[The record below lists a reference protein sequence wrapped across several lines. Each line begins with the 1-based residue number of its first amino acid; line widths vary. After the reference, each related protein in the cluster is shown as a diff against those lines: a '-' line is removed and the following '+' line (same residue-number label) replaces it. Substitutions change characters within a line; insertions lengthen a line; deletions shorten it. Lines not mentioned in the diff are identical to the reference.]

1 MIVKK
6 QLIQFFIENQT
17 DCQYN
22 LEMFVNNEYSI
33 NATTKYS
40 WDITSET
47 VSCGTATI
55 VINGQTLTITFD
67 STLAGLLNSL
77 NQLGYGFFC
86 TETIGG
92 STFLF
97 VSDDTNVYG
106 NLTLCPTGA
115 STTTT
120 TTTTT
125 SSTSTTTTLPP
136 TSTTTTSSTTSS
148 TTLPGSSTTTTST
161 STTTTLPPTSTTTS
175 STSTTTTLPPTST
188 TTSTS
193 STSTSTSSSS
203 TSTSSTS
210 STTTTIV
217 GFSYDVSQ
225 TSSVDAPTACS
236 FSGTTQ
242 TLFAATN
249 NPLLV
254 TRFFTDAGCTV
265 PYSGDTNFYRYQLT
279 SGGGSYSGQ
288 IDLGGFVTNTA
299 NCP

>member
-6 QLIQFFIENQT
+6 QLIQFFIQNQT
-17 DCQYN
+17 DCSYN

-40 WDITSET
+40 WDITTESI
-47 VSCGTATI
+47 SCGTATI
-55 VINGQTLTITFD
+55 IINGQTLTITYET
-67 STLAGLLNSL
+67 TLSGLLTAL
-77 NQLGYGFFC
+77 NNLGYGFFC
-86 TETIGG
+86 TESIGG
-92 STFLF
+92 GTYLF
-97 VSDDTNVYG
+97 VSDDTNVYSD
-106 NLTLCPTGA
+106 LTLCLIG
-115 STTTT
+115 TTTT
-120 TTTTT
+120 TTTTST

-136 TSTTTTSSTTSS
+136 TSTTSS
-148 TTLPGSSTTTTST
+148 TST
-161 STTTTLPPTSTTTS
+161 STTLPPTSTTTTS
-175 STSTTTTLPPTST
+175 TTSTTTTLPPTST

-236 FSGTTQ
+236 FAGATQ
-242 TLFAATN
+242 TLFASTN

-254 TRFFTDAGCTV
+254 ARFFTDAGCTV

-288 IDLGGFVTNTA
+288 IDLGGFVTNAA